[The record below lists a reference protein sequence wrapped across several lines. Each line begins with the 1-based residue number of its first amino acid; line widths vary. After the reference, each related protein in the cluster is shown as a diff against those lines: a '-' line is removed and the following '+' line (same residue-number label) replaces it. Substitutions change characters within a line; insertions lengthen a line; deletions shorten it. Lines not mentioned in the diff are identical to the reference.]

1 MANTTDF
8 IVKNGLQISS
18 NLVVGSYALN
28 SNITQIAN
36 GAIIS
41 GNVGIGTSTVAPGN
55 TVAISGVAFHA
66 GNIRIGNASTI
77 GGILFSD
84 GTFQN
89 TAPSGTV
96 NSGTAGQLT
105 YYAGTGTAVS
115 GNANATISAG
125 GLTLGVAG
133 TAAGS
138 LSLAGATSGRVQ
150 IQTAAAAGS
159 WAMTLPTGV
168 GTAGYFLQTDGTS
181 GVTTWAAAAPLASP
195 GFTGTPTAPTATA
208 GTSTTQL
215 ATTAFVQGLISAPW
229 KSGNWYMPPVPT
241 ANGAPSPP
249 NMCLFPVY
257 VPNAVTIN
265 TLACLAGAAG
275 TNISVNM
282 AIYSCAQVGGAG
294 TLVTNSLVSGT
305 AWSPTAAYQSLQ
317 LSVNGGSGVVLLP
330 GFYYLASQS
339 INGASL
345 VAATA
350 PTSGGPHMN
359 SALFGSTSFQ
369 TSNSDYTDLVFA
381 NTFTAGSFPSS
392 ITPSMLY
399 NGSPSTAPLVFAKV
413 A

>member
-138 LSLAGATSGRVQ
+138 LSLAGATSGGVQ

-181 GVTTWAAAAPLASP
+181 GVTTWAAAAVLAPAFQTGRYYATP
-195 GFTGTPTAPTATA
+195 GLINSGGGANAGSYVYPFLVPAAATVTSLSVRFGA
-208 GTSTTQL
+208 AVLGTSLQ
-215 ATTAFVQGLISAPW
+215 
-229 KSGNWYMPPVPT
+229 
-241 ANGAPSPP
+241 
-249 NMCLFPVY
+249 
-257 VPNAVTIN
+257 
-265 TLACLAGAAG
+265 
-275 TNISVNM
+275 M
-282 AIYSCAQVGGAG
+282 AIYTNNGGVPGTKIGGSSVITTSSANVNSTVTASGLSIALPAGIVWVVVGFGFASNNCNVYSAPSGGGIYGFNTIGFFVGASTLAAATGAG
-294 TLVTNSLVSGT
+294 GPYPVVSYTVTDV
-305 AWSPTAAYQSLQ
+305 
-317 LSVNGGSGVVLLP
+317 
-330 GFYYLASQS
+330 AS
-339 INGASL
+339 
-345 VAATA
+345 T
-350 PTSGGPHMN
+350 T
-359 SALFGSTSFQ
+359 
-369 TSNSDYTDLVFA
+369 Y
-381 NTFTAGSFPSS
+381 
-392 ITPSMLY
+392 
-399 NGSPSTAPLVFAKV
+399 PSTLSGLAVSNTNTPPVVYLGV
-413 A
+413 